1 MNPTNPFS
9 GQQTGVFPTS
19 SSSSM
24 GTFQAKPQFRFGEP
38 SLFGQSNTLSG
49 KSSGFSQV
57 SSFPASSGQS
67 HSSVQTLGFSQTTNV
82 GLFSG
87 LEHSPAFVAASGPSS
102 SRVPGNPGFSFKSPS
117 LGAFPSTSTFAPETG
132 EKASSLFGKTE
143 FGFKP
148 LENSVFRPILGAESE
163 PEKTKSQ
170 VTSGFFTFSNP
181 ISSGPGGLAPFPF
194 SQVTSSSA
202 TNSNFTFSKP
212 GNNNSSSAFTPALPN
227 QNVEEEKR
235 GPKSLFGTS
244 SSTFTT
250 FPMSSGSLGEPFPVG
265 KTGVRQGCEEAV
277 SQMEPLPSLMK
288 GLKRK
293 EDQDRSPRRHGHDAA
308 EDLDPLSRG
317 DHPPDKRP
325 VRLNR
330 PRGGTL
336 FGRTIQDVFK
346 SNKEV
351 GRLGSKESKKE
362 TGCVESGENDHL
374 VIPGGSQSVL
384 VPSRLPGVNKEE
396 ETESRDKKED
406 SLRGTPGR
414 QSKRSESTDSLG
426 GLSPAEVTAIQCKNI
441 PDYLDRKS
449 VV

>member
-1 MNPTNPFS
+1 MNPANPFS
-9 GQQTGVFPTS
+9 GQQPSAFPPS
-19 SSSSM
+19 SSSSI
-24 GTFQAKPQFRFGEP
+24 GTFQAKPPFRFGQP
-38 SLFGQSNTLSG
+38 SLFGQNNTLSG

-67 HSSVQTLGFSQTTNV
+67 PSSSVQTLGFSQTSNV

-87 LEHSPAFVAASGPSS
+87 LEHIPAFVATSGPSS
-102 SRVPGNPGFSFKSPS
+102 SSVSGNPGFSFKSPN
-117 LGAFPSTSTFAPETG
+117 LGAFPSTSTFGPETG
-132 EKASSLFGKTE
+132 EIASSGFGKTE
-143 FGFKP
+143 FSFKP

-163 PEKTKSQ
+163 PAKTQ
-170 VTSGFFTFSNP
+170 NQITSGFFTFSHP
-181 ISSGPGGLAPFPF
+181 VSSGPGGLAPFCF

-202 TNSNFTFSKP
+202 TNSDFTFSKP
-212 GNNNSSSAFTPALPN
+212 GNNNSSSSAFTPALSS

-235 GPKSLFGTS
+235 GPKSLFGSSNSGFTS
-244 SSTFTT
+244 
-250 FPMSSGSLGEPFPVG
+250 FPISSSGSLGEPFPVS

-308 EDLDPLSRG
+308 EDLDPLLRG

-351 GRLGSKESKKE
+351 GRLGNKESKKE
-362 TGCVESGENDHL
+362 TGCAESGENDHL
-374 VIPGGSQSVL
+374 AVPGGSQSVL
-384 VPSRLPGVNKEE
+384 APSRLPGVNKEE
-396 ETESRDKKED
+396 ETESRDKKEGA
-406 SLRGTPGR
+406 L
-414 QSKRSESTDSLG
+414 
-426 GLSPAEVTAIQCKNI
+426 
-441 PDYLDRKS
+441 
-449 VV
+449 

>member
-1 MNPTNPFS
+1 MNPTNPFG

-19 SSSSM
+19 SSSST

-57 SSFPASSGQS
+57 SSFPSSSGQS
-67 HSSVQTLGFSQTTNV
+67 HSSVQALGFSQTTNV

-102 SRVPGNPGFSFKSPS
+102 SRVPGNPGFSFKSPN

-212 GNNNSSSAFTPALPN
+212 GNNNSSSAFTPALPKS
-227 QNVEEEKR
+227 ECGGREKR
-235 GPKSLFGTS
+235 PQITVWNF
-244 SSTFTT
+244 
-250 FPMSSGSLGEPFPVG
+250 
-265 KTGVRQGCEEAV
+265 
-277 SQMEPLPSLMK
+277 
-288 GLKRK
+288 
-293 EDQDRSPRRHGHDAA
+293 
-308 EDLDPLSRG
+308 
-317 DHPPDKRP
+317 
-325 VRLNR
+325 
-330 PRGGTL
+330 
-336 FGRTIQDVFK
+336 
-346 SNKEV
+346 
-351 GRLGSKESKKE
+351 
-362 TGCVESGENDHL
+362 
-374 VIPGGSQSVL
+374 
-384 VPSRLPGVNKEE
+384 
-396 ETESRDKKED
+396 
-406 SLRGTPGR
+406 
-414 QSKRSESTDSLG
+414 
-426 GLSPAEVTAIQCKNI
+426 
-441 PDYLDRKS
+441 
-449 VV
+449 